1 MTGSIAADLS
11 TGQGEAGAVFERWI
25 KTGQWR
31 RTGASIPTIV
41 GGDRPRLKPYLLIKD
56 LRRASSSDGKVHL
69 RLFSIITYCESA
81 DTGSVLTELQQAGP
95 SCVWPP

>member
-31 RTGASIPTIV
+31 RTGASVPTIV
-41 GGDRPRLKPYLLIKD
+41 GGVC
-56 LRRASSSDGKVHL
+56 SS
-69 RLFSIITYCESA
+69 LFSQ
-81 DTGSVLTELQQAGP
+81 VLCG
-95 SCVWPP
+95 